1 MDRPLMAVAGHQG
14 EHQIT
19 TPMVEQ
25 ARESPQVRENPR
37 YRIMVAVE
45 VSPAG
50 AAVVGGAATAGEE
63 APPGLWGERKS
74 WVGREGQTY

>member
-14 EHQIT
+14 EYQIT

-25 ARESPQVRENPR
+25 VRESPQVRENPR

-45 VSPAG
+45 VAVTNHPMVVVMVLVPA
-50 AAVVGGAATAGEE
+50 AMVRLPDPLDHWPQAK
-63 APPGLWGERKS
+63 R
-74 WVGREGQTY
+74 

>member
-25 ARESPQVRENPR
+25 VRESPQVRENPR
-37 YRIMVAVE
+37 YLIMVAVE
-45 VSPAG
+45 VAVTNHQ
-50 AAVVGGAATAGEE
+50 AVVVMVLIPAAMVRLTDPLDHWPQAK
-63 APPGLWGERKS
+63 R
-74 WVGREGQTY
+74 